1 MEVPLYAVI
10 FVLLVVV
17 LVLIFRPRKVEV
29 PAIEELESK
38 LRFALASAASVK
50 EIQDALE
57 GLPHDLLESITRS
70 LGKRTGKLNEL
81 LATFELTQ
89 YDRLFYLGEPIDFV
103 GVKYG
108 EGIDFIE
115 VKTGKARLSEDERK
129 LKELIDAKMINYV
142 PLSVE
147 KIGIAEHIDTEE
159 IERQFEPGGK
169 VKLALQYFGGK

>member
-1 MEVPLYAVI
+1 MEILLYSII
-10 FVLLVVV
+10 FVLLVIIF
-17 LVLIFRPRKVEV
+17 VLILVPRKVKI
-29 PAIEELESK
+29 PAIEELENK

-57 GLPHDLLESITRS
+57 DLPHDVLESITRS

-89 YDRLFYLGEPIDFV
+89 YDRLFYLGEPVDFV

-115 VKTGKARLSEDERK
+115 VKTGKARLSEDEQK
-129 LKELIDAKMINYV
+129 LKELVDSKMVNYV
-142 PLSVE
+142 PLSVQR
-147 KIGIAEHIDTEE
+147 IGIAEEVDTEE
-159 IERQFEPGGK
+159 MS
-169 VKLALQYFGGK
+169 

>member
-1 MEVPLYAVI
+1 MEIFLYVI
-10 FVLLVVV
+10 IGVLLAIV
-17 LVLIFRPRKVEV
+17 LVLLFRPRRIEV
-29 PAIEELESK
+29 PAIDELESK

-57 GLPHDLLESITRS
+57 DLPHDVLESITRS
-70 LGKRTGKLNEL
+70 LGRRTGKLNEL

-103 GVKYG
+103 GIKYG

-115 VKTGKARLSEDERK
+115 VKTGKARLTEDEKR
-129 LKELIDAKMINYV
+129 LKDLIDSKLVNYV
-142 PLSVE
+142 PLSVQ

-159 IERQFEPGGK
+159 MGD
-169 VKLALQYFGGK
+169 

>member
-1 MEVPLYAVI
+1 MEILLYSII
-10 FVLLVVV
+10 FVLLVIIF
-17 LVLIFRPRKVEV
+17 VLILVPRKVKI
-29 PAIEELESK
+29 PAIEELENK

-57 GLPHDLLESITRS
+57 DLPHDVLESITRS

-89 YDRLFYLGEPIDFV
+89 YDRLFYLGEPVDFV

-115 VKTGKARLSEDERK
+115 VKTGKARLSEDEQK
-129 LKELIDAKMINYV
+129 LKELVDAKMVNYV
-142 PLSVE
+142 PLSVQR
-147 KIGIAEHIDTEE
+147 IGIAEEVDTED
-159 IERQFEPGGK
+159 IG
-169 VKLALQYFGGK
+169 

>member
-1 MEVPLYAVI
+1 MEIFLYAVI
-10 FVLLVVV
+10 FILLVVV
-17 LVLIFRPRKVEV
+17 LVLVLRPRKVAV

-50 EIQDALE
+50 EIQDTLE

-89 YDRLFYLGEPIDFV
+89 YDRLFYLGEPVDFV
-103 GVKYG
+103 GIKYD

-115 VKTGKARLSEDERK
+115 VKTGKARLSEDEMR
-129 LKELIDAKMINYV
+129 LKELVDAKMVNYV
-142 PLSVE
+142 PLSVQR
-147 KIGIAEHIDTEE
+147 IGIAEHIGTED
-159 IERQFEPGGK
+159 ISK
-169 VKLALQYFGGK
+169 D